1 MARGQRESC
10 SFCHTDMNLSPVV
23 LAIPMYFTL
32 MGVELVAEALTK
44 KHTYRL
50 NDAVTNIS
58 AGVLQQ
64 LTGTFLQLLRI
75 GVYVLVYEKW
85 ALWHIPPTW
94 LSFAVVFVLWDFCY
108 YWEHRVAHR
117 VSLFW
122 GGHSVHHQSEE
133 YNLSVALR
141 QSSTS
146 VLWGFPFFLPL
157 AFLGFD
163 PLQFALVGGLNL
175 LYQFWIHTE
184 HIRRLPGWFEWVFNT
199 PSHHRV
205 HHARDP
211 EYLDKNY
218 GGVFIVFDR
227 MFGSFKEEVQ
237 TPHYGV
243 TKPLQS
249 WNPVYANIAH
259 YLDLMRCV
267 KKARSARDGLRILFN
282 PPGWLPD
289 YLGGF
294 QTPAKVGEGYRKY
307 DARPAALPMQ
317 VYILVQ
323 FVASLLVNAF
333 YFFNSRD
340 FSDWPKIGFAFWIVA
355 TSVMFGWLLEKR
367 SAWLPL
373 LEGVRLLSLP
383 LGVYLLEGQG
393 LVLPVGAFPVAVGF
407 AALSLPAFYFARH
420 SLKAAFQN

>member
-1 MARGQRESC
+1 
-10 SFCHTDMNLSPVV
+10 
-23 LAIPMYFTL
+23 
-32 MGVELVAEALTK
+32 
-44 KHTYRL
+44 
-50 NDAVTNIS
+50 
-58 AGVLQQ
+58 
-64 LTGTFLQLLRI
+64 
-75 GVYVLVYEKW
+75 
-85 ALWHIPPTW
+85 
-94 LSFAVVFVLWDFCY
+94 
-108 YWEHRVAHR
+108 
-117 VSLFW
+117 
-122 GGHSVHHQSEE
+122 
-133 YNLSVALR
+133 
-141 QSSTS
+141 
-146 VLWGFPFFLPL
+146 
-157 AFLGFD
+157 
-163 PLQFALVGGLNL
+163 
-175 LYQFWIHTE
+175 
-184 HIRRLPGWFEWVFNT
+184 
-199 PSHHRV
+199 
-205 HHARDP
+205 
-211 EYLDKNY
+211 
-218 GGVFIVFDR
+218 

-294 QTPAKVGEGYRKY
+294 QTPAEVGEGYRKY